1 MVVEYKII
9 ILFKGFRVSLKR
21 FTLYAVYC
29 NISFVYHREVR
40 SDERGVMRRPFPLW
54 HVMLV
59 MERNVQ
65 TST

>member
-1 MVVEYKII
+1 MFISMVVEYKII

-40 SDERGVMRRPFPLW
+40 SDERGVMRRPFPL
-54 HVMLV
+54 
-59 MERNVQ
+59 
-65 TST
+65 